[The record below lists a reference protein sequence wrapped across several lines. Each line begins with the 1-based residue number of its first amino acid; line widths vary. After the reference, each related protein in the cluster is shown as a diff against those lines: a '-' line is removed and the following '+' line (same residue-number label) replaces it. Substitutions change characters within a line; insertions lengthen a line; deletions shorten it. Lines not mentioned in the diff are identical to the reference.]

1 MCVLINGIIA
11 RMHTEPEAKEI
22 QVEATAK
29 RDWLT
34 VKDAARELDVP
45 LSRAYELIHTG
56 HLPAVR
62 LGERTLRVF
71 RPELEK
77 FLLEECRV
85 VDS

>member
-1 MCVLINGIIA
+1 MN
-11 RMHTEPEAKEI
+11 TEPSAKEVQLEAKE
-22 QVEATAK
+22 K
-29 RDWLT
+29 RNWLT

-45 LSRAYELIHTG
+45 LSRAYELIHAG

-77 FLLEECRV
+77 FLLEERRV
-85 VDS
+85 VAS